1 MFIFT
6 QPASND
12 FLPTSMLTF
21 KEIKVIDFFRCSLF
35 IKKSYENN
43 FYCFVRL
50 QAGGGGVASREKS
63 CGMHDFSREA
73 TLTSPAWRRATFT
86 QSDFH
91 STSSLLGAHDFHL
104 KQFSPLLPPLCLG
117 MCDFHLKRLLSHLF
131 SCLHVT
137 FTFLCEGKILLKY
150 VLYV

>member
-50 QAGGGGVASREKS
+50 QAGGGESLRVESRAGCTTFHAKRLSLPLLGGVQ
-63 CGMHDFSREA
+63 
-73 TLTSPAWRRATFT
+73 LSPKVIFT
-86 QSDFH
+86 P
-91 STSSLLGAHDFHL
+91 LPPCLGAHDFHL
-104 KQFSPLLPPLCLG
+104 KQFSPLLPPFCLG

>member
-91 STSSLLGAHDFHL
+91 STSSLFGGVRFSSEAILTPPPSPLLGDVRLSSKATPIPPLLLLARDFHL
-104 KQFSPLLPPLCLG
+104 SL
-117 MCDFHLKRLLSHLF
+117 
-131 SCLHVT
+131 
-137 FTFLCEGKILLKY
+137 
-150 VLYV
+150 